1 MAKILKTNNSVPT
14 VKEVQN
20 AGVVPAVRE
29 LFRLVAQILD
39 NPDGIIDSIKEI
51 KQFLK
56 DIEEPGGTVPSLKA
70 LLDNKTDKFLEDDN
84 IQTYVSPRL
93 DNKSISTGIVA
104 KNYSAGSAMISIYG
118 YTETNKGQINITSGN
133 GNNSTISVTNNIN
146 LSASGTIGL
155 DTRNGNQI
163 GMYPAAGNNPNYV
176 QINAGGGD
184 IKFSTGGKIEAFNGG
199 DYIIGCNGALNVKNN
214 MLRIDSSANISFSGQ
229 SLTYNGLNIFLPIVS
244 VSSSPVNAGV
254 QTYYKLLG
262 TINTFTISLPQGP
275 NNTISFVAVIAFRF
289 TTGNSPSITFTKA
302 SGASFNI
309 KYFDNYVIEANTNY
323 EVMAVWNNGEWIISS
338 AVIV

>member
-70 LLDNKTDKFLEDDN
+70 LLDNKTDRLLEDDN

-118 YTETNKGQINITSGN
+118 YTETNKGQIQISSGN
-133 GNNSTISVTNNIN
+133 GGNSTISVTDSIN
-146 LSASGTIGL
+146 LSASGSIGI
-155 DTRNGNQI
+155 DNRCGNQI
-163 GMYPAAGNNPNYV
+163 TMYKASGNNPNFVY
-176 QINAGGGD
+176 ITAGGGD
-184 IKFSTGGKIEAFNGG
+184 IKFSTGGKIEAANGG
-199 DYIIGCNGALNVKNN
+199 DYTISPSGIFNVKNN
-214 MLRIDSSANISFSGQ
+214 AFKIDSITNISFNAT
-229 SLTYNGLNIFLPIVS
+229 SLTYNGLNILLP
-244 VSSSPVNAGV
+244 
-254 QTYYKLLG
+254 
-262 TINTFTISLPQGP
+262 
-275 NNTISFVAVIAFRF
+275 
-289 TTGNSPSITFTKA
+289 
-302 SGASFNI
+302 
-309 KYFDNYVIEANTNY
+309 
-323 EVMAVWNNGEWIISS
+323 
-338 AVIV
+338 